1 METALYRLLAK
12 FIYSHEIFPSAAS
25 ELFSSCSQNLQGSR
39 EGSAVG
45 HHDAG
50 IRHAHGQVSLQ
61 VQVCKPF
68 YSGHK
73 ISPFSGPFTALAEQ
87 ERPYKTLGARG
98 EEKGPSPALGFPEVS
113 PNLA

>member
-25 ELFSSCSQNLQGSR
+25 KLFPSCSQNLQGSR

-50 IRHAHGQVSLQ
+50 IRRAQVSLQ

-68 YSGHK
+68 YSEHK
-73 ISPFSGPFTALAEQ
+73 ISPLSGPFTALAEQ

-98 EEKGPSPALGFPEVS
+98 EEKGLSPALGFP
-113 PNLA
+113 